1 MKATEVKKNI
11 IKLANAEQKY
21 RKTIF
26 KPGYTRTESDLELLR
41 KMDKESTEYMKQVIA
56 EFGLPTI
63 PLVGEKA
70 SLFAWLLVQ
79 HSADREFQK
88 QYLEL
93 MKNAKKDEILAK
105 NIAYLEDRLLVFEE
119 KPQVYGTQVRKNK
132 ETGNWEIY
140 PLESPDKV
148 DALRKSVELDSLQ
161 DYLKSFE

>member
-88 QYLEL
+88 
-93 MKNAKKDEILAK
+93 
-105 NIAYLEDRLLVFEE
+105 
-119 KPQVYGTQVRKNK
+119 
-132 ETGNWEIY
+132 
-140 PLESPDKV
+140 
-148 DALRKSVELDSLQ
+148 
-161 DYLKSFE
+161 

>member
-1 MKATEVKKNI
+1 MWSIFNTWQFNLLAYLFLAVI
-11 IKLANAEQKY
+11 FSQFFKLA
-21 RKTIF
+21 
-26 KPGYTRTESDLELLR
+26 
-41 KMDKESTEYMKQVIA
+41 
-56 EFGLPTI
+56 
-63 PLVGEKA
+63 
-70 SLFAWLLVQ
+70 
-79 HSADREFQK
+79 
-88 QYLEL
+88 